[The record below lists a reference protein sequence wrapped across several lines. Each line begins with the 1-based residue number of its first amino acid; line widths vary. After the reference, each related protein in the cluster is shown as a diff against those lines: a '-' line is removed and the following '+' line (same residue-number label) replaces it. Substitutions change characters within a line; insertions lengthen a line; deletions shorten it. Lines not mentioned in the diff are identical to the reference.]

1 MAKKINNFK
10 KEKFEE
16 RLLNEINGLL
26 RGGINDGRLARVSI
40 TKVEISPDYSYATVS
55 WDTYDSGTRG
65 DAKAAFLAATGMIR
79 SELAKVLEVRHVPA
93 LTFVYDNQFEEEKK
107 IMDLI
112 NTTRNKDGVDGD
124 GGDQGES

>member
-1 MAKKINNFK
+1 MAKKSNSFK
-10 KEKFEE
+10 KEIYEE

-26 RGGINDGRLARVSI
+26 RSGGTNDGRLARVSI
-40 TKVEISPDYSYATVS
+40 TKVELSPDYGYATVS

-65 DAKAAFLAATGMIR
+65 DAKTAIEASAGRIR

-93 LTFVYDNQFEEEKK
+93 LTFIYDNQFEEEKK

-112 NTTRNKDGVDGD
+112 KKSEQDKLS
-124 GGDQGES
+124 EE